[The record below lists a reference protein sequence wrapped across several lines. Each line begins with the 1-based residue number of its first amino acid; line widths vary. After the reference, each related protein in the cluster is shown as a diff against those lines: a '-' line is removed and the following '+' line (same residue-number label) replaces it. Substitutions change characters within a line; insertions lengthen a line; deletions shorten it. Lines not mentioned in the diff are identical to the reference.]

1 MPKKTVSDVLTS
13 RALSR
18 KLAKSGPIHDVEV
31 VGEGRKAGVDR
42 LYNVS
47 LSRIVDSLQ
56 NFAAALGTKGDKR
69 THTHYNFP
77 LTLTRVEL
85 ENMFRSSWLAKR
97 IVMTPADDMFRAGWE
112 LNWSGIDE
120 DKAGAKAVQT
130 AVKNLQ
136 LNQKGNE
143 AASWGRLY
151 GGTGIVIDIKGQEDW
166 SKPLDLNSIKK
177 GMLRSLHV
185 LDRWRLAPTGE
196 IDYDRSSPNYGYPSF
211 YTISDQGDPRFRVH
225 HTRVIR
231 FSGEPLPYFLFTQN
245 SYWQD
250 SVLQHIAETIRDYDA
265 TLAGIASMVYEANVD
280 IITSPQLAAMLAS
293 PDGEQ
298 KLIKRFGLAAMMKSM
313 NHMLMLDGGKGTAD
327 SKGEEYTQKT
337 TQFSGLKDV
346 VEKFMINVCGAADIP
361 MTRLFGQSPAGLTAT
376 GESDIRNYYDR
387 ISADQEKKIRPG
399 MEKLLEIVIRSTLGK
414 MPDDVVLTF
423 KPLWQMSDKEKA
435 EIEKLR
441 AERDQIYLLQGTI
454 PEHVI
459 TARLLELKTYGNS
472 LTQADVDLIKRLA
485 AIAAAAEP
493 SDPGTPGRP
502 LKGNV
507 AAPKSGAPKAA
518 AGNAQPDPKRG
529 SGADSRTL
537 DVIRK
542 TKDGY
547 FLYSQNGRKR
557 LGGPFTLDELTARIT
572 ETERE
577 AA

>member
-1 MPKKTVSDVLTS
+1 
-13 RALSR
+13 
-18 KLAKSGPIHDVEV
+18 
-31 VGEGRKAGVDR
+31 
-42 LYNVS
+42 
-47 LSRIVDSLQ
+47 
-56 NFAAALGTKGDKR
+56 
-69 THTHYNFP
+69 
-77 LTLTRVEL
+77 
-85 ENMFRSSWLAKR
+85 MFRSSWLAKR

-112 LNWSGIDE
+112 LSWDGSDE
-120 DKAGAKAVQT
+120 DKAAGKAVMT

-151 GGTGIVIDIKGQEDW
+151 GGTGIVIDIKGQVDW

-225 HTRVIR
+225 HSRVIR

-250 SVLQHIAETIRDYDA
+250 SVLQHVAETIRDYDA

-399 MEKLLEIVIRSTLGK
+399 MEKLLEIVIRSTLGR
-414 MPDDVVLTF
+414 MPDDVALTF
-423 KPLWQMSDKEKA
+423 KPLWQMSDTEKA
-435 EIEKLR
+435 EIELKR
-441 AERDQIYLLQGTI
+441 AQRDQIYLLQGAI
-454 PEHVI
+454 LEHTV
-459 TARLLELKTYGNS
+459 TARLVELKTYGNS
-472 LTQADVDLIKRLA
+472 LTAADVDLIKRLA
-485 AIAAAAEP
+485 AQAAAAET
-493 SDPGTPGRP
+493 DPGTPGRP
-502 LKGNV
+502 LPGGA
-507 AAPKSGAPKAA
+507 AAPKSGRPKEA
-518 AGNAQPDPKRG
+518 AGNAQPDPERG
-529 SGADSRTL
+529 SGADAAVM
-537 DVIRK
+537 DIIRK
-542 TKDGY
+542 KPDGY
-547 FLYSQNGRKR
+547 HLYSQNGKKH
-557 LGGPFTLDELTARIT
+557 LGGPYTRKELAKRIAEVEGHKQDDDEK
-572 ETERE
+572 E